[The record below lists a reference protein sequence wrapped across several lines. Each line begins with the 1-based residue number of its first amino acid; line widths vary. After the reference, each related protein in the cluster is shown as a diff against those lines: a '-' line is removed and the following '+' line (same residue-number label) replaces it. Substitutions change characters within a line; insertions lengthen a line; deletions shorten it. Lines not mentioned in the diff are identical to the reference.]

1 MLMLQALLAERFHLT
16 LHRESKV
23 EAVYKLVPSP
33 GGPKLHAAAGNSA
46 PGCSLAP
53 EGGAACQNTSMFA
66 FSNYLSER
74 MGRPVLDATGLQG
87 SYDFVLKLDGAPGS
101 NALRQAIASSDDPGS
116 VKRSMAASLR
126 DWTSTSIFSD
136 LPKQL
141 GLKLESDKGPIDHL
155 VIDRLEKLAEN

>member
-1 MLMLQALLAERFHLT
+1 
-16 LHRESKV
+16 
-23 EAVYKLVPSP
+23 
-33 GGPKLHAAAGNSA
+33 
-46 PGCSLAP
+46 
-53 EGGAACQNTSMFA
+53 MFA